1 MTKLRDVMTPNPV
14 VLPSDAG
21 LDAAAREMKDADIG
35 DVLVQDDDGT
45 LCGIVTDRDLVVRGL
60 ADGRSNLGEVCSRGL
75 YTLSPDADVE
85 EAVTVMREAAIRR
98 IAVVDGNRPVGVV
111 SLGDLALEEDPGSAL
126 ADISAAQ
133 PNN

>member
-1 MTKLRDVMTPNPV
+1 MTKLAEVMTRDPV

-21 LDAAAREMKDADIG
+21 LDEAARAMKDADIG
-35 DVLVQDDDGT
+35 DVLVTADGT

-60 ADGRSNLGEVCSRGL
+60 ADGKSNLGEVCSRGL

-98 IAVVDGNRPVGVV
+98 IAVVDGNRAVGVV

>member
-1 MTKLRDVMTPNPV
+1 MTKLAEVMTRDPV

-21 LDAAAREMKDADIG
+21 LDEAARAMKDGDIG
-35 DVLVQDDDGT
+35 DVLVTADGA

-60 ADGRSNLGEVCSRGL
+60 ADGKRNLGEVCSRGL
-75 YTLSPDADVE
+75 YTLSPEADVE

-98 IAVVDGNRPVGVV
+98 IAVVDGDRAVGVV

>member
-1 MTKLRDVMTPNPV
+1 MTKLAEVMTRDPV

-21 LDAAAREMKDADIG
+21 LDEAARAMKDADIG
-35 DVLVQDDDGT
+35 DVLVTADGA

-60 ADGRSNLGEVCSRGL
+60 ADGKSNLGEVCSRGL

-98 IAVVDGNRPVGVV
+98 IAVVDGNRAVGVV

>member
-1 MTKLRDVMTPNPV
+1 MTKLAEVMTRDPV

-21 LDAAAREMKDADIG
+21 LDEAARAMKDADIG
-35 DVLVQDDDGT
+35 DVLVTADGA

-60 ADGRSNLGEVCSRGL
+60 ADGKRNLGEVCSRGL

-98 IAVVDGNRPVGVV
+98 IAVVDGNRAVGVV

>member
-1 MTKLRDVMTPNPV
+1 MVSPTGSATSAR
-14 VLPSDAG
+14 S
-21 LDAAAREMKDADIG
+21 AAA
-35 DVLVQDDDGT
+35 
-45 LCGIVTDRDLVVRGL
+45 
-60 ADGRSNLGEVCSRGL
+60 GL

-98 IAVVDGNRPVGVV
+98 IAVVDGNRAVGVV